1 MTDYIDETI
10 DDISMFIK
18 TNKELLVYIFI
29 YLIIKNILLSY
40 YDNI

>member
-18 TNKELLVYIFI
+18 TNKELLLYILI

-40 YDNI
+40 YDI